1 MPNVIRQSIT
11 RTAISVT
18 GSNGVTV
25 TLTAAEIVAHYD
37 TETGNATTRRLAT
50 IAWAKQQLANG
61 IGVTVLSDA
70 EIDIDFDGTRAP
82 TKLVT
87 GEWQSLT

>member
-18 GSNGVTV
+18 GTNGVTV
-25 TLTAAEIVAHYD
+25 TLTVAEITAHYD

-50 IAWAKQQLANG
+50 IAWAKNQIANG
-61 IGVTVLSDA
+61 IGVLVLTAD
-70 EIDIDFDGTRAP
+70 EIDFDVDGTLNP
-82 TKLVT
+82 TRLLT
-87 GEWQSLT
+87 GLWQL